1 MIWYARI
8 LMLVALISDAFS
20 DEKTWRHVDTR
31 GRGSNDA
38 GNDEDGGQKFRKRKW
53 NKKTNLFY
61 FDVGRESIDDHG
73 HDYVVDPVGKAE
85 NYLGQVHLILCHCEY
100 TWKS

>member
-1 MIWYARI
+1 MRGYYVGSLDL
-8 LMLVALISDAFS
+8 LMPSVMK
-20 DEKTWRHVDTR
+20 KTWRQVDTS

-38 GNDEDGGQKFRKRKW
+38 GSDEDGGQQFCKW

-73 HDYVVDPVGKAE
+73 HGYVVDPVGKAE
-85 NYLGQVHLILCHCEY
+85 NYPGQNHLILCYCEY
-100 TWKS
+100 IWKS

>member
-1 MIWYARI
+1 MVVNN
-8 LMLVALISDAFS
+8 LVCEDINVCSLDLLLPSVMK
-20 DEKTWRHVDTR
+20 KTWRQVDIR

-38 GNDEDGGQKFRKRKW
+38 GNDEDGGQQFRKW

-73 HDYVVDPVGKAE
+73 HCYFVNPVGKLE
-85 NYLGQVHLILCHCEY
+85 IIQV
-100 TWKS
+100 KSPEFVLL